1 MVLSRYDSRVNYDE
15 IKSINE
21 ADKLAPSE
29 LYQIEINNVDVI
41 IAIGKP
47 LNTYEDQNIIYFP
60 IYLVKYNDFVIQ
72 IGVYEIDAE
81 LYYNDYIEDES
92 MDVDNLKNPLLY
104 SFVTDEMLK
113 KERKI
118 PKSTLRELL
127 KESSTEKS
135 QKKVNS
141 DDEVEE
147 EEEIIVSPP
156 ESESVLTVVIP
167 EGRKAIFTV
176 INGAIIP
183 KDLVEETS
191 QSAMDI
197 REKYH
202 ENKTDTWLQKF
213 MMNKN
218 YGVADAEL
226 NDGDAFFVSIRDAF
240 ATIGQQTT
248 VNKLRT
254 NLSKEISV
262 DMFNEYKTE
271 YEVYKNSLKQD
282 LVKSKE
288 LTTQHQDLKSKY
300 STTLDR
306 TEQQILIN
314 SAKEVKSEFD
324 KTKNETLITKRILQ
338 DYKFMDK
345 APTVEK
351 LRSQMNTTNFWS
363 ETSWIIA
370 TLERIL
376 NVKLIVLSS
385 ESYKNKDFDNVLQCG
400 QLKDPVLISDGI
412 FTPEFYILLEN
423 TGKNFKLISYLN
435 KQIFKFKELP
445 YDIKK
450 LVVEKCM
457 EKNAGT
463 FNIIPDFEIFRKTIK
478 TGPSSQV
485 IEETFDD
492 LSEAKMRG
500 LYDDQVTFH
509 FYSKSDTKPL
519 PGKGSGEKVP
529 KAKLTDF
536 VELARFPDWRRKLD
550 TMWVKP
556 FSLQNHKW
564 SSVEHYYQA
573 NKFKRTS
580 PEFYLSF
587 TVESGSELSKN
598 PELAKSAGSK
608 NGKHNKELVRP
619 VEVKLDPDFYNK
631 NDKQVLF
638 DANYAKFTQDD
649 ELKRML
655 LATKKAKLTKHS
667 TGKSPKL
674 CNELMLVRDKI
685 QRAEIIDETIYI

>member
-15 IKSINE
+15 TKSIND

-29 LYQIEINNVDVI
+29 LYQIEINNFDII

-81 LYYNDYIEDES
+81 LYYSDYVDDALI
-92 MDVDNLKNPLLY
+92 DVDNLKNPLLY

-127 KESSTEKS
+127 KESSIDKTHI
-135 QKKVNS
+135 KVDS
-141 DDEVEE
+141 DDEPEE
-147 EEEIIVSPP
+147 ETIVSQP
-156 ESESVLTVVIP
+156 ESETVMTVAIP
-167 EGRKAIFTV
+167 ESRKAIFTV
-176 INGAIIP
+176 ITGAILP
-183 KDLVEETS
+183 KQLEEETP
-191 QSAMDI
+191 QVAKDI

-202 ENKTDTWLQKF
+202 ENKTDLWLQKF

-218 YGVADAEL
+218 YGIANVEL

-248 VNKLRT
+248 INKLRT
-254 NLSKEISV
+254 NLSKEIST
-262 DMFNEYKTE
+262 DMFNEYKNE
-271 YEVYKNSLKQD
+271 SEVYKNSLKQD
-282 LVKSKE
+282 ILKSKE
-288 LTTQHQDLKSKY
+288 LTTQYQDLKSKY
-300 STTLDR
+300 SSTLDR

-314 SAKEVKSEFD
+314 SAKEIKNEFD
-324 KTKNETLITKRILQ
+324 QNKNETLITKRILQ
-338 DYKFMDK
+338 DYKFMEK

-370 TLERIL
+370 TLERLL

-400 QLKDPVLISDGI
+400 QLKDSILISNGI

-450 LVVEKCM
+450 MVVEKCM

-478 TGPSSQV
+478 TGGPSQV
-485 IEETFDD
+485 VEETFDD

-500 LYDDQVTFH
+500 LYDDQVTLH
-509 FYSKSDTKPL
+509 YYSKSDTKPL

-550 TMWVKP
+550 TMFVKP

-573 NKFKRTS
+573 NKFKRTN

-608 NGKHNKELVRP
+608 NGKHNKELLRP
-619 VEVKLDPDFYNK
+619 VEVKIDPDFYNK

-649 ELKRML
+649 ELKKLL
-655 LATKKAKLTKHS
+655 LATKKAKLTKHL

-685 QRAEIIDETIYI
+685 ERAEVINETIYI